1 MKKIFTLIALTASFA
16 VAMMS
21 STSCAKFLDEAPN
34 SDQPKEYIFQ
44 DYLRSQRYLD
54 MLYYYMNPTWV
65 SDGKFNGYYGFLES
79 ATDMSEYTAEYGATN
94 KSFNVG
100 NWKASAADFEVSD
113 IWYRCYKQIRR
124 SYMFMENMDQ
134 FNNEPEGRKVL
145 MEGECHFMLAYFYF
159 ELFKRYGGVPL
170 VTKVLSLEDDYMIAR
185 STEQETIDF
194 ILAELDKSESM
205 VPDEW
210 PAEDF
215 GRVTK
220 AWNKALRSR
229 VTLYAASPLHNP
241 GNDVKKWEDAA
252 EAARDCME
260 YCETTGLHALYH
272 DYQNIFMRQTPD
284 KISEIIVFKRGGTY
298 AHTFNSKLMNY
309 EQATP
314 GEDFWGY
321 ASNSPSQNLVDR
333 YPVIKFDADGNA
345 IGTED
350 FDWNNPEHVKHIYE
364 NRDPRFYYTILY
376 NGRMYIKRPI
386 QTWRDG
392 SNYGPDRD
400 PKNQLFSKTGY
411 YIRKYWPRECKDK
424 NMPGSQK
431 IYGFYI
437 RLGEIYMNFAEAMN
451 EAYGPDYTV
460 NINGKPFSAIDAVNA
475 IRARL
480 VCPATDNI
488 GTSAADPYYYIRV
501 EREENPDFPV
511 LPNGLPGFDKGMTKD
526 QAREKIQNER
536 TIEFAFE
543 DHYFYDVLRWKQG
556 EQHIGTTLYG
566 VDIVKNTTG
575 DEPYTYIKTA
585 IEERP
590 FYANRMY
597 LYPIPQS
604 EVYNLGVEQNPGW

>member
-65 SDGKFNGYYGFLES
+65 GDGKFNGNYGFLES

-100 NWKASAADFEVSD
+100 NWKASSADFEVSD

-124 SYMFMENMDQ
+124 AYMFMENMDQ

-145 MEGECHFMLAYFYF
+145 MEGECHFMIAYFYF
-159 ELFKRYGGVPL
+159 ELYKRYGAVPL
-170 VTKVLSLEDDYMIAR
+170 VKKVLSLDEDYMIPR
-185 STEQETIDF
+185 STEEQTLSL
-194 ILAELDKSESM
+194 ILSELDRSEEL

-210 PAEDF
+210 PTEDF

-229 VTLYAASPLHNP
+229 VLLYAASPRHNP
-241 GNDVKKWEDAA
+241 ENDLKKWEEAA

-260 YCETTGLHALYH
+260 YCEATGYHALYH

-284 KISEIIVFKRGGTY
+284 KISEIIVFKRAGTY
-298 AHTFNSKLMNY
+298 AYRFTGKIITY

-333 YPVIKFDADGNA
+333 YPIIKFDADGNA
-345 IGTED
+345 IGTEE
-350 FDWNNPEHVKHIYE
+350 FDWNNPDHVKHIYE

-376 NGRMYIKRPI
+376 NGRRWIKRDI
-386 QTWRDG
+386 ATWRDG
-392 SNYGPDRD
+392 SNYGADRD
-400 PKNQLFSKTGY
+400 PKNQLFSRTGY
-411 YIRKYWPRECKDK
+411 YLRKFWPRECADK
-424 NMPGSQK
+424 NYAGSSM

-460 NINGKPFSAIDAVNA
+460 NINGKPFSAVDAVNA

-488 GTSAADPYYYIRV
+488 GTTVSDPYYYVRI

-511 LPNGLPGFDKGMTKD
+511 LPNGMPGFEKGMSKD
-526 QAREKIQNER
+526 QAREKIHNER

-543 DHYFYDVLRWKQG
+543 DQYFYDILRWKEG

-566 VDIVKNTTG
+566 VDVVKNTTG
-575 DEPYTYIKTA
+575 DEPFTYIKTA
-585 IEERP
+585 IETRP
-590 FYANRMY
+590 FYKDRMY
-597 LYPIPQS
+597 FYPIPQS